1 MTLRRTTL
9 TTVCGFLLL
18 VVSVSLIYQTVKLY
32 QTKQINRQ
40 VTQLNQGELPDPN
53 TLNMQS
59 AEVRI
64 AYAYRQ
70 AELKLFDQAVE
81 TYSAT
86 ERFANISQ
94 RRRIYYNLGNL
105 YLVQAIEMAEN
116 LSVDRATAMA
126 DVAKDF
132 FRSALELDPD
142 FWLAKYNYEAA
153 QRLSRD
159 LPLGE
164 ARVLEESQEK
174 SDELWSAM
182 PGFPIG
188 LP

>member
-1 MTLRRTTL
+1 MILRRSTL
-9 TTVCGFLLL
+9 TTLCGFLLL
-18 VVSVSLIYQTVKLY
+18 CLLAAISYQSIKLY
-32 QTKQINRQ
+32 QAKQINQ
-40 VTQLNQGELPDPN
+40 QITQLKQDELPEPDK
-53 TLNMQS
+53 LNLQS

-70 AELKLFDQAVE
+70 AELLLFDQATE
-81 TYSAT
+81 TYSGA
-86 ERFANISQ
+86 ERFANRGQ
-94 RRRIYYNLGNL
+94 RRQIYYNLGNL
-105 YLVQAIEMAEN
+105 YLIQAIEMAEG

-132 FRSALELDPD
+132 FRSAMETDPN

-164 ARVLEESQEK
+164 ARVLEESQEE